1 VSGSEFDPLS
11 PEVAADPHA
20 VFARMR
26 QACPVHRHVLAPEQ
40 VVDPGDHPLISEA
53 TTEFWSLFRYDDAH
67 ELFHDTDRYRCILG
81 PGPEKWRPLSP
92 DGMLNIADPPA
103 HGRQRRIVL
112 KAFAPRMVDHLEP
125 VIRRRAA
132 ALVDG
137 VLERG
142 EAEILS
148 EFAVPLTAE
157 TIREYFGVADE
168 RIDLIKRLGGD
179 TIKLIGGD
187 AAAVAQA
194 MTTMTEA
201 FEFLGAMI
209 AERAALIERG
219 EPLPDDV
226 LTILMTTPYDGA
238 RTFTVEEIL
247 MASHALLTAGYETT
261 SVAITNTTW
270 LLATHP
276 DQRAWLEADLPGRL
290 PGAIEEFLRYEPPIE
305 QAFRTTAHDTQVR
318 GCPIPAGTKVRAVMT
333 SANRDPDVFTDPD
346 RLRLDRDIAEARR
359 HLTFGTGKHACLGAA
374 LARMELRIAFETLL
388 TRLPG
393 FELHPDHPVRRVP
406 NLHTNG
412 FREVWIRW
420 DVQRARAARES
431 GALATTA

>member
-1 VSGSEFDPLS
+1 MTSTHGFDPLS
-11 PEVAADPHA
+11 PEVAADPHPA
-20 VFARMR
+20 FARMR
-26 QACPVHRHVLAPEQ
+26 EACPVHRHELPPEQ

-53 TTEFWSLFRYDDAH
+53 TTEFWSLFRHDDAS
-67 ELFHDTDRYRCILG
+67 ELFHDTDAYRCILG

-92 DGMLNIADPPA
+92 EGMLNIADPPA

-112 KAFAPRMVDHLEP
+112 RAFAPRMVDHLEP
-125 VIRRRAA
+125 VIRRRAS

-137 VLERG
+137 LLERG

-148 EFAVPLTAE
+148 EFAIPLTAE
-157 TIREYFGVADE
+157 TIREYFGVADS
-168 RIDLIKRLGGD
+168 RIDLIKRLGSD

-194 MTTMTEA
+194 MTTMNEA
-201 FEFLGAMI
+201 FGFLGGLI
-209 AERAALIERG
+209 AERAGMLERG

-226 LTILMTTPYDGA
+226 LTVLMTTPYDDT

-261 SVAITNTTW
+261 SVAIANTTR
-270 LLATHP
+270 LLCTHP
-276 DQRAWLEADLPGRL
+276 GQRAWLEADLVGRL
-290 PGAIEEFLRYEPPIE
+290 PAAIEEFLRYEPPIE
-305 QAFRTTAHDTQVR
+305 QAFRTTAVDTEVR
-318 GCPIPAGTKVRAVMT
+318 GRPIPAGTKVRAVMS
-333 SANRDPDVFTDPD
+333 SANRDAEVFTDPD
-346 RLRLDRDIAEARR
+346 ELRLDRDLAESRK

-393 FELHPDHPVRRVP
+393 FGPHPDHPVERVP

-412 FREVWIRW
+412 FRAVWIRW
-420 DVQRARAARES
+420 DVERARTVS
-431 GALATTA
+431 G